1 MQVSSYPDLLA
12 YSRRNRTTAQIR
24 DQIQTV
30 SQEAV
35 TGLKSD
41 LKSAT
46 NGDVGRAH
54 LLQKAQSD
62 LLQAQEVNTLSETR
76 LSFMSGA
83 VAGARTTLNS
93 IDTRGFIALNS
104 GTPTGTD
111 AIADEAENT
120 IALIM
125 NALSTSHGERN
136 LFSGDRT
143 NVTPFAGA
151 EALLEDV
158 RNLIATAPNA
168 NAAMVAIDDYF
179 DTPGGGFDTNIYQG
193 GDGNP
198 PALPVGNGQTLQ
210 VGIKANNQ
218 EIKDTLKGLTLMA
231 TAKESLP
238 PTDAT
243 GFAFLFEEGTKAAA
257 KGGSGLIRLET
268 ELGTLGETVEK
279 AKTQNDSERA
289 SLSLAFQNL
298 FGRDQFEA
306 AAELQSLQIQ
316 LEASYTITS
325 RLSNLTLTNFL
336 R

>member
-1 MQVSSYPDLLA
+1 MQISTYPDLLA

-35 TGLKSD
+35 TGLRAD
-41 LKSAT
+41 LKTAT

-76 LSFMSGA
+76 LSFMSRA
-83 VAGARTTLNS
+83 ISGARTTLNS

-104 GTPTGTD
+104 GTPNGVE
-111 AIADEAENT
+111 AIADEAENS

-125 NALSTSHGERN
+125 NALSTTHGERN

-158 RNLIATAPNA
+158 RNLIATAPDA
-168 NAAMVAIDDYF
+168 NAAMIAIDDYF

-193 GDGNP
+193 GDGLP
-198 PALPVGNGQTLQ
+198 PALPIGNGQIIQ
-210 VGIKANNQ
+210 VPVKANNT
-218 EIKDTLKGLTLMA
+218 EIKDVLKGLALMA
-231 TAKESLP
+231 TAKDTLP
-238 PTDAT
+238 PTDTA
-243 GFAFLFEEGTKAAA
+243 GFAFLFEEGTKAVA

-268 ELGTLGETVEK
+268 DIGTLGETIEK
-279 AKTQNDSERA
+279 AKTQNDNERA
-289 SLSLAFQNL
+289 ALETAFQNL

-306 AAELQSLQIQ
+306 AAELQSLQVQ

>member
-1 MQVSSYPDLLA
+1 MQVSTYPDLLT

-24 DQIQTV
+24 EQIQVV

-41 LKSAT
+41 LKTAT

-76 LSFMSGA
+76 LSFMSRA
-83 VAGARTTLNS
+83 VSGARTTLNS

-104 GTPTGTD
+104 GTPNGVN
-111 AIADEAENT
+111 AIAEEAENS
-120 IALIM
+120 IRLVM
-125 NALSTSHGERN
+125 NALSISHGERN

-143 NVTPFAGA
+143 NVSTFAGA
-151 EALLEDV
+151 DTLLEDV
-158 RNLIATAPNA
+158 RNIIATAPNA
-168 NAAMVAIDDYF
+168 DAAKTALDDYF
-179 DTPGGGFDTNIYQG
+179 DTPGGGFETNVYQG

-198 PALPVGNGQTLQ
+198 PALPVGNGQTVQ
-210 VGIKANNQ
+210 VPVSGRNQ
-218 EIKDTLKGLTLMA
+218 EIKDVLKGLAIMA

-238 PTDAT
+238 PTDTA

-268 ELGTLGETVEK
+268 EIGTLGETVEK
-279 AKTQNDSERA
+279 AKTQNDRERTA
-289 SLSLAFQNL
+289 LETAFQNL

-306 AAELQSLQIQ
+306 AAELQSLQVQ
-316 LEASYTITS
+316 LEASYTITA